1 MFLFVLC
8 NMLQFDIVSYDTTL
22 YCKERGTFLSL
33 LCPVLKQFLNFTKK
47 FKCYIYLHKKLTKI
61 DTELPD

>member
-33 LCPVLKQFLNFTKK
+33 LCPVLKQFYK
-47 FKCYIYLHKKLTKI
+47 FHKKIQMLHISTQKN
-61 DTELPD
+61 